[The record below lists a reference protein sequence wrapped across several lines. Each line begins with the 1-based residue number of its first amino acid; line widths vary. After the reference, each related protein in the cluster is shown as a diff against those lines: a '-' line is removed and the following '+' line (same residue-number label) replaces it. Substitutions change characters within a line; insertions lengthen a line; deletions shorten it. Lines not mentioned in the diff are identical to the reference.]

1 MQGSYRS
8 APPPPPSPGVPIR
21 QAQGRPGEGVKA
33 CALANASAEPAQ
45 VGPATPA
52 PTTQPSASALA
63 FGFFVLWLIVSL
75 LVSKI
80 TRVFDRR
87 SIAGPDRLGHEVSVW
102 WLLGAQLGAYVI
114 GVLAGAGLYKQVKAD
129 DDVKELILT
138 AVVAAVAVP
147 ALVAGVSALGGKRL
161 VTLGL
166 SPRRLPRGLAAG
178 LLCAFILYPMVMAMS
193 EVTTIVMNWLHLP
206 EPKAH
211 EILQNLANWHDPR
224 LITLALVVAI
234 VVAPVFEEIAFRG
247 VLQTCLVRLF
257 SWMLAQSEPAPAPPP
272 VPIPS
277 PATIDAGE
285 TAVLA
290 YESPPVVAAPVRTQ
304 SPAARW
310 AAVLFTA
317 AVFAGVHRVPAFF
330 PPLFVLA
337 VGLGYA
343 YERTGNLWVSMTTHA
358 LFNTLQIV
366 LFLTWGTG

>member
-1 MQGSYRS
+1 MSANYRS
-8 APPPPPSPGVPIR
+8 APPPLPSPGVP
-21 QAQGRPGEGVKA
+21 GEGVRA
-33 CALANASAEPAQ
+33 RVVVAEARAEPAQ
-45 VGPATPA
+45 VAPATPA

-63 FGFFVLWLIVSL
+63 LGFVVLWLLVAL

-80 TRVFDRR
+80 IRIFDRR

-102 WLLGAQLGAYVI
+102 WLLAAQFGAYAI
-114 GVLAGAGLYKQVKAD
+114 GVLAGAGVYKQLKAD
-129 DDVKELILT
+129 EDVKELILT

-147 ALVAGVSALGGKRL
+147 SLIACVSAFGGKRL

-166 SPRRLPRGLAAG
+166 SPRRLPAGLAAG

-193 EVTTIVMNWLHLP
+193 ELTTIVMNWLHLP

-211 EILQNLANWHDPR
+211 EILQSLANWHDPW

-257 SWMLAQSEPAPAPPP
+257 SWLFEKREPSPP
-272 VPIPS
+272 VPVPS
-277 PATIDAGE
+277 PTMIDGGE

-290 YESPPVVAAPVRTQ
+290 YESPPVVVPPARTK
-304 SPAARW
+304 SPAVRW
-310 AAVLFTA
+310 AAVLVTA

-358 LFNTLQIV
+358 LFNSLQIV
-366 LFLTWGTG
+366 LFLMWGSG